1 MSGFGRFWQPM
12 TGTLRHFFGSSS
24 SLLRVRFGKTGLFP
38 KNSRTRVGE
47 CPENQAFP
55 AGYSCPEASAFI
67 FKEFLIFNL
76 FICIFRKHRIY
87 SFWVRSGSSCCFV
100 NAYFICSFTLMQ
112 RTKRSG
118 FKTFTLPI
126 EPALKSLKL
135 TPVGR
140 LTTPSGLRGLGY
152 WFFNPIL
159 QPRFRHKTLAHYCL
173 FFIGFAEP

>member
-1 MSGFGRFWQPM
+1 
-12 TGTLRHFFGSSS
+12 
-24 SLLRVRFGKTGLFP
+24 
-38 KNSRTRVGE
+38 
-47 CPENQAFP
+47 
-55 AGYSCPEASAFI
+55 
-67 FKEFLIFNL
+67 
-76 FICIFRKHRIY
+76 
-87 SFWVRSGSSCCFV
+87 
-100 NAYFICSFTLMQ
+100 MQ